1 MPLNTYSQQNKKG
14 VVFLLFIGNFMWWI
28 LSTVVLIT
36 FLTTENNKL
45 KIINRFTISEI
56 DSLINVYDYLKEF

>member
-1 MPLNTYSQQNKKG
+1 
-14 VVFLLFIGNFMWWI
+14 MWWI

>member
-1 MPLNTYSQQNKKG
+1 MPLNTYSQQNEKG